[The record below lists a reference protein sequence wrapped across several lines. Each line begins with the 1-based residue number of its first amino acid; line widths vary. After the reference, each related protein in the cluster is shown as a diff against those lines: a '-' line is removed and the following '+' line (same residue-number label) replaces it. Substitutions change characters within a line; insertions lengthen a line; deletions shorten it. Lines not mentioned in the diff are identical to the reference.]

1 MGGPKFGIC
10 LCIDVVLH
18 FVIQTNMLLQLGQ
31 IHLAIWTNTF
41 VLAIPWPAIQGHRR
55 NHVQIISLKVI
66 STTQL
71 MKSQEPGGIFHPFH

>member
-41 VLAIPWPAIQGHRR
+41 DNTSWRDDWLAALSHKLHLVPQPPNLYR
-55 NHVQIISLKVI
+55 NLDKY
-66 STTQL
+66 
-71 MKSQEPGGIFHPFH
+71 IFGNLEKYI